1 MQKKYKVLS
10 FAIVAALYIF
20 LVPSTSH
27 ANFKPTHTPGET
39 VGPPTRPGI
48 KHKSPRDNSMNG
60 CQDLL
65 IAAEQSERDSKGYNA
80 GDGER
85 RVIFNLYGVGLGSYI
100 RYIQSTGGYCYYYQG
115 GTSSGASGPNTWRY
129 DPR

>member
-1 MQKKYKVLS
+1 MQQKYKVLS

-27 ANFKPTHTPGET
+27 AYNFKSTHTPGET
-39 VGPPTRPGI
+39 VGPASRAAIPHNSPMGHGI
-48 KHKSPRDNSMNG
+48 SLRED
-60 CQDLL
+60 C
-65 IAAEQSERDSKGYNA
+65 
-80 GDGER
+80 ER
-85 RVIFNLYGVGLGSYI
+85 RLVEANRLPAGRSFLRSVGQVGLGFVT